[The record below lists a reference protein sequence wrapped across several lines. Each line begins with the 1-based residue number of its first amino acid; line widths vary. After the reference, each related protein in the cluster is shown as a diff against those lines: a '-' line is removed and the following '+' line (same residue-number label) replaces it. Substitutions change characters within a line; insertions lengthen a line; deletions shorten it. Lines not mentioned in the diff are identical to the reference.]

1 MSNERNKSESEIG
14 TKLAQTTKPDSRADA
29 DPAFT
34 VSPEISLWKK

>member
-1 MSNERNKSESEIG
+1 MSNERYKSESEIG